1 MWTNDTEVK
10 QKLHKWLPKWYI
22 WRVLYSLRLLIYLLE
37 ESSNGHVMPMPMTY
51 CVANITNR
59 NLNSYDKTIFSEV
72 KPVAHG
78 EIKLKYV
85 DGRLF
90 RLSWPS
96 TVLFYFSFIMC
107 EVANGKLFQVVSVF
121 CFSVLFQGC
130 ADAWN
135 KTKNFSS

>member
-1 MWTNDTEVK
+1 
-10 QKLHKWLPKWYI
+10 
-22 WRVLYSLRLLIYLLE
+22 
-37 ESSNGHVMPMPMTY
+37 MPMPMTY

-90 RLSWPS
+90 RLS
-96 TVLFYFSFIMC
+96 
-107 EVANGKLFQVVSVF
+107 
-121 CFSVLFQGC
+121 
-130 ADAWN
+130 
-135 KTKNFSS
+135 